1 MLTILL
7 LLCALVWAALL
18 FHHLALRGLTVLLIW
33 LLIGPVASRVLLQP
47 SQNPFFQTPTYHEA
61 RQEGKRLLKKAF
73 RSGEFK
79 ASDTVNLTQLLEPTR
94 TLLLAFFLVFFLNA
108 LAKRRPLGPFN
119 STELW
124 MGAFLLISLTS
135 IFLKSYQ
142 FFYSMRIVLDAF
154 LVPFLTYFT
163 ARRLITQEVHL
174 RQFIQVVGYLSVYL
188 IGIAFI
194 ERLVYSYTFY
204 RLGGPFHDE
213 AILYIVLTVGF
224 LIALLDS
231 FTSRAQTETQA
242 VLPWGIRWIVIGF
255 APIVILLT
263 WERGNW
269 VGFLMCIWGFF
280 LLGYR
285 LLNFSRK
292 IIVIGLVLTLLPIL
306 ATGIQALI
314 PEDVVEERAGNA
326 ETIYGRLAT
335 WQVTIEE
342 GLLHPVFGIGFDN
355 MRYILGTRILIYE
368 NVRSYISVHNSYLA
382 LFAELGVVGLSIY
395 LAMIASI
402 IRMGGRLYRKGPRPQ
417 DRWRGVAV
425 IAIMVAHL
433 TPALFASKLHLP
445 QPWNTILIYSFMGS
459 IAGLYSR
466 YRFDRP
472 YSVPAVAVPTYRQR
486 LSSYRS
492 DVESEKLRHTGD
504 TMGRQS

>member
-1 MLTILL
+1 M
-7 LLCALVWAALL
+7 CALVWVALL

-33 LLIGPVASRVLLQP
+33 LLIGPVASRVIINP
-47 SQNPFFQTPTYHEA
+47 SQNPFFQTPAQYEA
-61 RQEGKRLLKKAF
+61 RQKENRLWKKSF
-73 RSGEFK
+73 RSGEF
-79 ASDTVNLTQLLEPTR
+79 DTENTINLEQLLNPTR
-94 TLLLAFFLVFFLNA
+94 TLLLAFFLVFLLNA
-108 LAKRRPLGPFN
+108 LAKWRPLGPFN
-119 STELW
+119 GTELW
-124 MGAFLLISLTS
+124 MGAFFLTVLTS

-142 FFYSMRIVLDAF
+142 FNYSMRVILDAF

-163 ARRLITQEVHL
+163 TRRLVTQEVHL
-174 RQFIQVVGYLSVYL
+174 RQFIQVVGYLSAYL

-194 ERLVYSYTFY
+194 ERLVHSYTFY
-204 RLGGPFHDE
+204 RLGGPFYQE
-213 AILYIVLTVGF
+213 EILYIVLTVGF
-224 LIALLDS
+224 LIALLDA
-231 FTSRAQTETQA
+231 FTSRAQTEMRA
-242 VLPWGIRWIVIGF
+242 ILPWGIRWVVLGL

-263 WERGNW
+263 WERANW
-269 VGFLMCIWGFF
+269 VGFLMGVWGFF

-306 ATGIQALI
+306 ATGIQALT
-314 PEDVVEERAGNA
+314 PEDVVEERAGNSK
-326 ETIYGRLAT
+326 TIYGRLAT
-335 WQVTIEE
+335 WQITIEE
-342 GLLHPVFGIGFDN
+342 GLQHPVFGIGFDN
-355 MRYILGTRILIYE
+355 MRYVLGTRTLTYE
-368 NVRSYISVHNSYLA
+368 DVTSYISVHNSYLA

-402 IRMGGRLYRKGPRPQ
+402 IRMGVRLYRKGLRPQ

-433 TPALFASKLHLP
+433 IPALFASKLHLP
-445 QPWNTILIYSFMGS
+445 KPWNTILVYSFVGG

-472 YSVPAVAVPTYRQR
+472 YSVPAIPVPTRRQR
-486 LSSYRS
+486 LAS
-492 DVESEKLRHTGD
+492 DRADIEPEQLRQTGG